1 MQIAALNRRAQER
14 YATFVNCMDLVA
26 EVLVEV
32 DKLIDLYDEGA
43 MAGSW
48 TIATKD
54 ELKALRTKAFDELD
68 RLRMLGKKHE
78 AELVSRDWRF

>member
-1 MQIAALNRRAQER
+1 MQIATLNRRAQER
-14 YATFVNCMDLVA
+14 YATFVNNMDMVA

-32 DKLIDLYDEGA
+32 DKLIDRYDEDA

-68 RLRMLGKKHE
+68 RLRILGKKHE

>member
-1 MQIAALNRRAQER
+1 MQIAALNRRAQQR
-14 YATFVNCMDLVA
+14 YATFVSNLEMVA
-26 EVLVEV
+26 EVLAEV
-32 DKLIDLYDEGA
+32 DKLIDRYDDGA

-68 RLRMLGKKHE
+68 RLRVLGKKHE